1 MKKTTKL
8 GVKKVTLRNL
18 DETKLNAM
26 AAAASEGTFSVC
38 IHVTC
43 AGQKTCNG

>member
-1 MKKTTKL
+1 MKKTKKL

-18 DETKLNAM
+18 DEPTLNAM
-26 AAAASEGTFSVC
+26 TGAASEGTFTIC

-43 AGQKTCNG
+43 AGQKTCK